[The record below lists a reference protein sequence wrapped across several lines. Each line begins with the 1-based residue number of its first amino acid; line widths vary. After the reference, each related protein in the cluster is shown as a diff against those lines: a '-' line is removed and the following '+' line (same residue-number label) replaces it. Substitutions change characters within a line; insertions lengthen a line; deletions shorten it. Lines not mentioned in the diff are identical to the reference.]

1 VLDIAKFGKGLKFP
15 ERPGL
20 LWHGCVFRQWLVFF
34 VQDFFHLHRFKT
46 CCRFGD
52 IGSGQPVSKYL
63 QVLASPPSHVQNK
76 MCNASVEPR
85 RRPALRRLTITYIV
99 EIVAAP
105 GRRTTEPRGSLTQ
118 SLSTLPRS
126 FHHLMAVKKSYPK
139 EISGQIPIAYANRA
153 FFQMFRLAANVRP
166 YWNFILSRLQLGPQ
180 SGLPNKGMPNLTKW
194 NRTIYR

>member
-1 VLDIAKFGKGLKFP
+1 MLDIAKFGKGLKFP

-20 LWHGCVFRQWLVFF
+20 LWHGCVFRQWFVFF

-85 RRPALRRLTITYIV
+85 RRPALRRLTVTYIV

-126 FHHLMAVKKSYPK
+126 FHHLMAVKKAYPK
-139 EISGQIPIAYANRA
+139 ETSCILWTDSDCVCKQSFLSDVSASS
-153 FFQMFRLAANVRP
+153 QRP
-166 YWNFILSRLQLGPQ
+166 SILEFYSVQA
-180 SGLPNKGMPNLTKW
+180 SA
-194 NRTIYR
+194 RTPVGSSKQRHAEFD

>member
-15 ERPGL
+15 ERPAL

-85 RRPALRRLTITYIV
+85 RRPALRRLTVTYIV

-126 FHHLMAVKKSYPK
+126 FHHLMAVKNRILKKSLD
-139 EISGQIPIAYANRA
+139 R
-153 FFQMFRLAANVRP
+153 FRLLMQTE
-166 YWNFILSRLQLGPQ
+166 LSFRCFG
-180 SGLPNKGMPNLTKW
+180 
-194 NRTIYR
+194 